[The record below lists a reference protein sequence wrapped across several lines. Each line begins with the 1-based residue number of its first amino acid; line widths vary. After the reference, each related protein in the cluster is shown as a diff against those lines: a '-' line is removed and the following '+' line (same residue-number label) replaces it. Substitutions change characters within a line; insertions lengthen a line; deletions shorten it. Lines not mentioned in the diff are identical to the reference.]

1 MGGEKVLNPE
11 QLLIVL
17 DHNAPPTTAKLANQY
32 QAIRDIVKGQGI
44 KKFHDAGK
52 GICHQI
58 MADYAKPSMV
68 IVGSDSHTCTA
79 GAFNAFAAGI
89 DRTEAAGLWSQGETW
104 FRVPESIKSHLM
116 ESLIKVFMQR
126 IFHYG

>member
-52 GICHQI
+52 GNL
-58 MADYAKPSMV
+58 S
-68 IVGSDSHTCTA
+68 S
-79 GAFNAFAAGI
+79 N
-89 DRTEAAGLWSQGETW
+89 
-104 FRVPESIKSHLM
+104 
-116 ESLIKVFMQR
+116 
-126 IFHYG
+126 YG